1 MFDGIKNFWKGVI
14 ERMFGYTTLKN
25 IVGKDITLSDTM
37 ITAINNWK
45 NMMNGQAD
53 WITDY
58 IKSLKIEDG
67 ICREFSDAVLIE
79 MESKVS
85 EERLDKIYQKTI
97 ADLNE
102 NLQEGLGLG
111 SLVIKPIGPDRAEF
125 ITADKFIPIS
135 FDDDGKPV
143 DIGFLTVK
151 RMGENDYFIR
161 YLLASE
167 GNEDILENIVNS
179 VLEDLG
185 FEEVHNL
192 HIINPHNLP
201 ENINLKESVLDVKA
215 ITKSNK
221 KIIIEIQLSGNID
234 FLKRIYYYISRNIVS
249 EVDEKEPYDIISEV
263 ISINFVNFNMDFND
277 EGKPHRCFKLIDIEN
292 PNIVL
297 DMVQMHIL
305 EVPRFKNILSN
316 K

>member
-1 MFDGIKNFWKGVI
+1 MRNIN
-14 ERMFGYTTLKN
+14 RM
-25 IVGKDITLSDTM
+25 
-37 ITAINNWK
+37 
-45 NMMNGQAD
+45 
-53 WITDY
+53 
-58 IKSLKIEDG
+58 
-67 ICREFSDAVLIE
+67 
-79 MESKVS
+79 
-85 EERLDKIYQKTI
+85 
-97 ADLNE
+97 
-102 NLQEGLGLG
+102 
-111 SLVIKPIGPDRAEF
+111 
-125 ITADKFIPIS
+125 
-135 FDDDGKPV
+135 
-143 DIGFLTVK
+143 
-151 RMGENDYFIR
+151 NDYFVR

-292 PNIVL
+292 PNVVL

-316 K
+316 SNIEDMKRKGILSWIEFFTAKDLDKVKEELKEANYIMDKVINKYERFISSEDEMEVYNARDAFLYGQKLMLKREREEGRREEQIAIAKKFKNSGIDINIISENTGLSIEEINKL

>member
-1 MFDGIKNFWKGVI
+1 MRNIN
-14 ERMFGYTTLKN
+14 RM
-25 IVGKDITLSDTM
+25 
-37 ITAINNWK
+37 
-45 NMMNGQAD
+45 
-53 WITDY
+53 
-58 IKSLKIEDG
+58 
-67 ICREFSDAVLIE
+67 
-79 MESKVS
+79 
-85 EERLDKIYQKTI
+85 
-97 ADLNE
+97 
-102 NLQEGLGLG
+102 
-111 SLVIKPIGPDRAEF
+111 
-125 ITADKFIPIS
+125 
-135 FDDDGKPV
+135 
-143 DIGFLTVK
+143 
-151 RMGENDYFIR
+151 NDYFIR

-249 EVDEKEPYDIISEV
+249 EVDEKEPYYIISEV

-292 PNIVL
+292 PNVVL

-316 K
+316 SNIEDMKKKRILSWIEFFTVKDLDNNIKSKLKEVNKIMKKVIDRYERFTSSEDEMQVYNARDAFLYGQTVMLKKEREEAIKEGIKKGMEEGVEKGKKSEKIAIAKNLKNSGIDINIISENTGLSIEEIKNL

>member
-1 MFDGIKNFWKGVI
+1 MRNIN
-14 ERMFGYTTLKN
+14 RM
-25 IVGKDITLSDTM
+25 
-37 ITAINNWK
+37 
-45 NMMNGQAD
+45 
-53 WITDY
+53 
-58 IKSLKIEDG
+58 
-67 ICREFSDAVLIE
+67 
-79 MESKVS
+79 
-85 EERLDKIYQKTI
+85 
-97 ADLNE
+97 
-102 NLQEGLGLG
+102 
-111 SLVIKPIGPDRAEF
+111 
-125 ITADKFIPIS
+125 
-135 FDDDGKPV
+135 
-143 DIGFLTVK
+143 
-151 RMGENDYFIR
+151 NDYFIR

-179 VLEDLG
+179 VLKDLG

-292 PNIVL
+292 PNVVL

-305 EVPRFKNILSN
+305 EFPRFKNILYVSSIEDIKRNEILSWIEFFTAKDLYEVKERLKEANCIMSKVINKYERFISN
-316 K
+316 EDEMEVYNARDAFLYGQKVMLKREREEGIKEGKKSEQITIAKKFKNSGIDINIISENTGLSIEEIENL

>member
-1 MFDGIKNFWKGVI
+1 M
-14 ERMFGYTTLKN
+14 
-25 IVGKDITLSDTM
+25 
-37 ITAINNWK
+37 
-45 NMMNGQAD
+45 
-53 WITDY
+53 
-58 IKSLKIEDG
+58 
-67 ICREFSDAVLIE
+67 
-79 MESKVS
+79 
-85 EERLDKIYQKTI
+85 
-97 ADLNE
+97 
-102 NLQEGLGLG
+102 
-111 SLVIKPIGPDRAEF
+111 
-125 ITADKFIPIS
+125 
-135 FDDDGKPV
+135 
-143 DIGFLTVK
+143 
-151 RMGENDYFIR
+151 NDYFVR

-316 K
+316 SNIEDMKKKRILSWIEFFTAKDLDNNEKSKLKEVNKIMKKVIDRYERFISSEDEMEVYNARDAFLYGQKLMLKREREEGRREEQIAIAKKFKNSGIDINIISENTGLSIEEINKL

>member
-1 MFDGIKNFWKGVI
+1 MRNIN
-14 ERMFGYTTLKN
+14 RM
-25 IVGKDITLSDTM
+25 
-37 ITAINNWK
+37 
-45 NMMNGQAD
+45 
-53 WITDY
+53 
-58 IKSLKIEDG
+58 
-67 ICREFSDAVLIE
+67 
-79 MESKVS
+79 
-85 EERLDKIYQKTI
+85 
-97 ADLNE
+97 
-102 NLQEGLGLG
+102 
-111 SLVIKPIGPDRAEF
+111 
-125 ITADKFIPIS
+125 
-135 FDDDGKPV
+135 
-143 DIGFLTVK
+143 
-151 RMGENDYFIR
+151 NDYFVR

-316 K
+316 SNIEDMKKKRILSWIEFFTAKDLDNNEKSKLKEANYIMDKVINKYERFISSEDEMEVYNARDAFLYGQKLMLKREREEGRREEQIAIAKKFKNSGIDINIISENTGLSIEEINKL

>member
-1 MFDGIKNFWKGVI
+1 MRNIN
-14 ERMFGYTTLKN
+14 RM
-25 IVGKDITLSDTM
+25 
-37 ITAINNWK
+37 
-45 NMMNGQAD
+45 
-53 WITDY
+53 
-58 IKSLKIEDG
+58 
-67 ICREFSDAVLIE
+67 
-79 MESKVS
+79 
-85 EERLDKIYQKTI
+85 
-97 ADLNE
+97 
-102 NLQEGLGLG
+102 
-111 SLVIKPIGPDRAEF
+111 
-125 ITADKFIPIS
+125 
-135 FDDDGKPV
+135 
-143 DIGFLTVK
+143 
-151 RMGENDYFIR
+151 NDYFVR

-263 ISINFVNFNMDFND
+263 ISINFVDFNMDFND

-292 PNIVL
+292 PNVVL

-305 EVPRFKNILSN
+305 EVPRFKNILYNSN
-316 K
+316 IEDIKRKGILSWIEFFTAKDLDKIKERLKEVNFIMDKVINKYERFISSEDEMEVYNARDAFLYGQKLMLKREREEGRREEQIAIAKNLKKSGIDINIISENTGLSIEEINKL

>member
-1 MFDGIKNFWKGVI
+1 MRNIN
-14 ERMFGYTTLKN
+14 RM
-25 IVGKDITLSDTM
+25 
-37 ITAINNWK
+37 
-45 NMMNGQAD
+45 
-53 WITDY
+53 
-58 IKSLKIEDG
+58 
-67 ICREFSDAVLIE
+67 
-79 MESKVS
+79 
-85 EERLDKIYQKTI
+85 
-97 ADLNE
+97 
-102 NLQEGLGLG
+102 
-111 SLVIKPIGPDRAEF
+111 
-125 ITADKFIPIS
+125 
-135 FDDDGKPV
+135 
-143 DIGFLTVK
+143 
-151 RMGENDYFIR
+151 NDYFIR

-249 EVDEKEPYDIISEV
+249 EVDEKEPYYIISEV

-292 PNIVL
+292 PNVVL

-316 K
+316 SNIEDMKKKRILSWIE

>member
-1 MFDGIKNFWKGVI
+1 M
-14 ERMFGYTTLKN
+14 KN
-25 IVGKDITLSDTM
+25 I
-37 ITAINNWK
+37 N
-45 NMMNGQAD
+45 
-53 WITDY
+53 
-58 IKSLKIEDG
+58 
-67 ICREFSDAVLIE
+67 
-79 MESKVS
+79 
-85 EERLDKIYQKTI
+85 
-97 ADLNE
+97 
-102 NLQEGLGLG
+102 
-111 SLVIKPIGPDRAEF
+111 
-125 ITADKFIPIS
+125 
-135 FDDDGKPV
+135 
-143 DIGFLTVK
+143 
-151 RMGENDYFIR
+151 RMNDYFIR

-249 EVDEKEPYDIISEV
+249 EVDEKEPYYIISEV

-292 PNIVL
+292 PNVVL

-316 K
+316 SNIEDMKKKRILSWIEFFTAKDLDNNEKSKLKEVNKIMKKVIDRYERFTSSEDEMQVYNARDAFLYGQTVMLKKEREEGIKEGIKKGMEEGVEKGKKSEKIAIAKNLKNSGIDINIISENTGLSIEEIKNL